1 RRVDLV
7 TNGHV
12 DRGLRVLIEGDRRGP
27 VVPPGVGAPGQR
39 ARYAEGDGV
48 VPGAPERVDAL
59 LAEEPRED
67 QVVRHQRGD
76 GARQLLSLE
85 GVVCHVFPSGK
96 WRSPRRT
103 AEGFV
108 DEWGWSEPVGAQSAR
123 LGARIE
129 RPFSGRG

>member
-1 RRVDLV
+1 
-7 TNGHV
+7 
-12 DRGLRVLIEGDRRGP
+12 
-27 VVPPGVGAPGQR
+27 
-39 ARYAEGDGV
+39 
-48 VPGAPERVDAL
+48 VDAL
-59 LAEEPRED
+59 LTEEPRED

-85 GVVCHVFPSGK
+85 GIVCHVFPSGK
-96 WRSPRRT
+96 WRSPRRA

-129 RPFSGRG
+129 RPFSGRGEAAHQLICDGGVGVDELLQLLGVRL